1 MHEAVAHASA
11 TNAHAPAAVHSTA
24 NQAWGLP
31 TQLCPASPFLLKGYP
46 ESHSQWRAQGRV
58 LYGCTTAGAL
68 GNSLRVLPTLFL
80 IAIFLDLALVL
91 DDSACANVS
100 LLENGH
106 AVDPVSKH
114 ATFRRLLPR
123 SFRGPHFDWSTSA
136 ADSAAPL
143 AMDVKAFIGFRAQS
157 ANAPTAAKPAYIAG
171 YRYGWPLRVVAHPAD
186 MTHRLLKGNLK
197 LRTKVLGLL
206 GPLGRWYVSNA
217 SSKWSRKLS
226 IDTRLDGCLLRYL
239 LAPRPHLL
247 SRLDE
252 LVQTSKS
259 KQLVW
264 LPLKTQAVHV
274 DHTRMR
280 GGGNPPPHKHAPPYV
295 HAPPHM
301 HAPPQHPP
309 APPSPPLPSPP
320 LPSPPLPPPPLPPPP
335 PGLLHVVSLYVRLG
349 DHTMAGVNSSWS
361 VAFYPASRASIHPV
375 PWPFLE
381 APSSVFRCLDRL
393 ASLPASLPATACP
406 SHGRKSSPKGHIQG
420 SASSSSR
427 AACASRVPPLQLA
440 VVGDSP
446 DLITCAHRSIG
457 EQRVFSPPGV
467 PVHLVGSDPK
477 LTDEAINLDK
487 VVLDWLLLARS
498 QGLLTVG
505 GTRGSFFHSAR
516 LFRDASHSGGWSI
529 DLATRSHLRAC
540 LSLSGA
546 TSALS
551 LPQIP

>member
-1 MHEAVAHASA
+1 MPAAMPPRLQLSACTPLHTPRHTIDVHEAVAHASA

-217 SSKWSRKLS
+217 SSKWSRKPSALTHGS
-226 IDTRLDGCLLRYL
+226 MAASCDICWLHGHTSCPGWTSWFK
-239 LAPRPHLL
+239 RP
-247 SRLDE
+247 SR
-252 LVQTSKS
+252 
-259 KQLVW
+259 
-264 LPLKTQAVHV
+264 
-274 DHTRMR
+274 
-280 GGGNPPPHKHAPPYV
+280 
-295 HAPPHM
+295 
-301 HAPPQHPP
+301 
-309 APPSPPLPSPP
+309 
-320 LPSPPLPPPPLPPPP
+320 
-335 PGLLHVVSLYVRLG
+335 
-349 DHTMAGVNSSWS
+349 SSWS
-361 VAFYPASRASIHPV
+361 GSR
-375 PWPFLE
+375 
-381 APSSVFRCLDRL
+381 
-393 ASLPASLPATACP
+393 
-406 SHGRKSSPKGHIQG
+406 
-420 SASSSSR
+420 
-427 AACASRVPPLQLA
+427 
-440 VVGDSP
+440 
-446 DLITCAHRSIG
+446 
-457 EQRVFSPPGV
+457 
-467 PVHLVGSDPK
+467 
-477 LTDEAINLDK
+477 
-487 VVLDWLLLARS
+487 
-498 QGLLTVG
+498 
-505 GTRGSFFHSAR
+505 
-516 LFRDASHSGGWSI
+516 
-529 DLATRSHLRAC
+529 
-540 LSLSGA
+540 
-546 TSALS
+546 
-551 LPQIP
+551 